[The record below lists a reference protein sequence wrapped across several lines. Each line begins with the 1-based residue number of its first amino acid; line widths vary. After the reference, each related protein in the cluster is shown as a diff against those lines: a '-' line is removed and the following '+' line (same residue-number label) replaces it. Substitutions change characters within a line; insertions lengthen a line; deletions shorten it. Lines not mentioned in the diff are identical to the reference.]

1 MSVVGVVGA
10 GVMGAG
16 TAQALSQAGHD
27 VVLVDVADEALDRAL
42 RDVRRGVRMSALLGG
57 GRHDVEEVAGRI
69 HATTDYD
76 ELARVQFVIENTTER
91 LDVKRGVYPQL
102 DAVCP
107 PEVVFAANT
116 SAVRVAEIASWT
128 QRPDRVLG
136 MHLMNPLPLKK
147 VVEVIRGPHTSEATL
162 ATALELLETMGKEAI
177 VVNDAP
183 GFVTSRVLM
192 LEINEAAQVLS
203 EGTASAADIDRIFR
217 ACFEHKMGPLETGD
231 LIGLD
236 TIVDTLHVLRE
247 QLGDPRYRPCELL
260 AGLVRDGHL
269 GRKTGKGFHEYAG

>member
-1 MSVVGVVGA
+1 MTVVGVVGA

-16 TAQALSQAGHD
+16 AAQALSQAGHE
-27 VVLVDVADEALDRAL
+27 VVLVDVAEDALERAL
-42 RDVRRGVRMSALLGG
+42 AEVRKGVRMSALLGG
-57 GRHDVEEVAGRI
+57 GRYDADEVVGRI
-69 HATTDYD
+69 RATTDYD
-76 ELARVQFVIENTTER
+76 DLGNAGFVIENTTER
-91 LDVKRGVYPQL
+91 LDVKREVYPRL

-116 SAVRVAEIASWT
+116 SAVRVAEIAGWT
-128 QRPDRVLG
+128 QRPDRVVG
-136 MHLMNPLPLKK
+136 MHLMNPVPLKK
-147 VVEVIRGPHTSEATL
+147 AVEVIRGPQTSEATL
-162 ATALELLETMGKEAI
+162 ATALALLETMGKEGI

-183 GFVTSRVLM
+183 GFVTNRVLM

-236 TIVDTLHVLRE
+236 TIVDTLHVLHE
-247 QLGDPRYRPCELL
+247 QLGDPKYQPCELL
-260 AGLVRDGHL
+260 AGLVRDGHH
-269 GRKTGKGFHEYAG
+269 GRKTGRGFHEYAG